1 MNNQIAERTEAVD
14 VLRSAVKE
22 HCMCAKLE
30 DDGARFRVYYPCGM
44 FPDGVQASYGGGKA
58 VALSRMLD
66 AMERHW
72 KANGIAA

>member
-1 MNNQIAERTEAVD
+1 MPNQIAERAEAVNA
-14 VLRSAVKE
+14 LRHTVKE
-22 HCMCAKLE
+22 HCMCTKFE
-30 DDGARFRVYYPCGM
+30 DDGARFRVIYPCGM

-72 KANGIAA
+72 KANGVAA